1 MKQQVDGVASTFHR
15 MLGGMYGADLHF
27 PNNALKSER
36 YRVSWRRGRDSNSP
50 DKTLK
55 SRSR

>member
-36 YRVSWRRGRDSNSP
+36 YRVSWRATP
-50 DKTLK
+50 DEDGQYVYAIAL
-55 SRSR
+55 R